1 MDRRQSAS
9 RATIIIGIVVV
20 LTTLCSCGDSLEKQ
34 VARMQGMHINMDFKN
49 AYARFDGVDSVYTSD
64 AGAKL
69 VVFVDSLS
77 CSSCFLNHLHSY
89 SEVNDTLRNHGG
101 SMIVILH
108 PQILRIEEVKSKL
121 SLERYPFWCI
131 LDKSGEFIRNNPNL
145 PDNKLLHTF
154 TLDKD
159 DNIVLVGDPMRNS
172 KIMEL
177 LQKTLTV
184 NPFSNEMAL

>member
-1 MDRRQSAS
+1 MDRTHLKTTAKVIVTAI
-9 RATIIIGIVVV
+9 ATLAISI
-20 LTTLCSCGDSLEKQ
+20 SCGESLEKQ
-34 VARMQGMHINMDFKN
+34 VARMQGMHITMDFNN
-49 AYARFDGVDSVYTSD
+49 AYARYDGIDSVYTSD

-101 SMIVILH
+101 NLVVILN
-108 PQILRIEEVKSKL
+108 PQILRLEEVRSKF
-121 SLERYPFWCI
+121 STERYPFWCI
-131 LDKSGEFIRNNPNL
+131 LDSKGEFIRNNPNL
-145 PDNKLLHTF
+145 PGNKLLHTF

-159 DNIVLVGDPMRNS
+159 DNVVLVGDPSNNP

-177 LQKTLTV
+177 LKRQL
-184 NPFSNEMAL
+184 NH